1 MASFDAATKDRG
13 HPKAASTLAVL
24 LVPNLSRLGHSLSL
38 TDATSEG
45 PTPVPTH
52 SKTLL
57 SRYHYDPL
65 DRLFECTLPGQE
77 NARRFYQKDHLA
89 TEINGTVKR
98 TIMQYED
105 QLLAQQQRQS
115 ESVETSLLATDKQ
128 RSVLKVL
135 GASTSRPI
143 THTPY
148 GHRPLASGLFS
159 LLGFNGERS
168 DPVTGHYLLGNGYRA
183 FNPVLMRFNSPDSW
197 SPFWK
202 GGLNA
207 YAYCEGDPVNYSDPT
222 GHAGGWGLLAK
233 NLTTA
238 IKRTKVE
245 SQFSSLPVSRRRSV
259 TYLPRQE
266 QALDASVPKKASF
279 IGYHGSTKEN
289 AASLIAGIDA
299 KHMDSAGGLSSGKGF
314 YVAPTKQT
322 AIDFSEVAAS
332 YTANGTPQIFA
343 VHVKNFT
350 SMRPGH
356 HYRFRTMGEGGL
368 THRNLNEMEIIMSE
382 ISYKS
387 ISIRMLEKQR
397 KPILPRASE
406 APF

>member
-1 MASFDAATKDRG
+1 
-13 HPKAASTLAVL
+13 
-24 LVPNLSRLGHSLSL
+24 
-38 TDATSEG
+38 
-45 PTPVPTH
+45 
-52 SKTLL
+52 
-57 SRYHYDPL
+57 
-65 DRLFECTLPGQE
+65 
-77 NARRFYQKDHLA
+77 
-89 TEINGTVKR
+89 
-98 TIMQYED
+98 
-105 QLLAQQQRQS
+105 
-115 ESVETSLLATDKQ
+115 
-128 RSVLKVL
+128 
-135 GASTSRPI
+135 
-143 THTPY
+143 
-148 GHRPLASGLFS
+148 
-159 LLGFNGERS
+159 
-168 DPVTGHYLLGNGYRA
+168 
-183 FNPVLMRFNSPDSW
+183 
-197 SPFWK
+197 
-202 GGLNA
+202 LNA
-207 YAYCEGDPVNYSDPT
+207 YGYCEGDPVNYLDPT

-238 IKRTKVE
+238 IKRTKIE

-266 QALDASVPKKASF
+266 QALDASVSKKASF

-299 KHMDSAGGLSSGKGF
+299 KHMDSVGGLSGGKGF

-332 YTANGTPQIFA
+332 YTANGTPQVFA
-343 VHVKNFT
+343 VHVNNFT

-368 THRNLNEMEIIMSE
+368 THRKLNEMEIIMSE